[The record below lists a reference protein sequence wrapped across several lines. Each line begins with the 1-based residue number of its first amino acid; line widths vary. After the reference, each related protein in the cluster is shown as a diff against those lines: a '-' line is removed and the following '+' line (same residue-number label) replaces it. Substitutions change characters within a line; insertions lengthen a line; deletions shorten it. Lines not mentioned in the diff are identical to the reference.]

1 MDLRT
6 EKIYDALTDAMM
18 ALLKEKLF
26 EEITVSELCQRART
40 RRATFYNHFSDK
52 YEFLAFFIDRLR
64 QEMFQQAAAVPE
76 ADSPRAYCHA
86 LIDVS
91 LDFTESHIDLLQS
104 LENSAAGS
112 GMLMNISYFMKRE
125 QASKRPHVYKVPP
138 ALEDELTTQFFIGG
152 MNQCSRW
159 WIAHRSTVDKAAMR
173 ARLHAL
179 ADRLLDAP
187 ASSM

>member
-18 ALLKEKLF
+18 ELLKEKLF
-26 EEITVSELCQRART
+26 EEITVSELCRKART

-64 QEMFQQAAAVPE
+64 QDMFQEAAAVPE
-76 ADSPRAYCHA
+76 ADTPRGYCHA

-91 LDFTESHIDLLQS
+91 LDFTESHSAVLQS

-125 QASKRPHVYKVPP
+125 QTIDRPRVYKVPP

-152 MNQCSRW
+152 MNQ
-159 WIAHRSTVDKAAMR
+159 
-173 ARLHAL
+173 
-179 ADRLLDAP
+179 
-187 ASSM
+187 